1 MLTILSNKRG
11 ITLIEGLISILI
23 TSVGLLALLSMQA
36 PAWQLSGKSDYMG
49 RAAGILYKELNTWE
63 LFVMNP
69 CNTVTTGTTV
79 ANVNASGQGTAQTG
93 DATFTVTTVISAP
106 ASNQWRIIVTVTW
119 PNSTFI
125 LSDSVDVTR
134 QEPFRYGGC

>member
-1 MLTILSNKRG
+1 MISNNRG

-23 TSVGLLALLSMQA
+23 TSVGLMALLSMQS
-36 PAWQLSGKSDYMG
+36 PAWRLSGKSDYMG
-49 RAAGILYKELNTWE
+49 RAAGVLNKELSRQE
-63 LFVMNP
+63 LFIMNP
-69 CNTVTTGTTV
+69 CNAVTTGTTI
-79 ANVNASGQGTAQTG
+79 ANVNASGESVARAG

-106 ASNQWRIIVTVTW
+106 ATNQWRIAVTVTW
-119 PNSTFI
+119 PNSTFA